1 MQRDYYDIIWGGIL
15 ALLGLGVAAYA
26 VMHYDLGSLRR
37 MGPGFFPV
45 VLGIG
50 LAGLGAVIAIPAFG
64 RTGEPRPFAWPET
77 IGVIGSLLL
86 FGLLLNRIG
95 LMGATAITVLVASS
109 VAPRKGIIW
118 RLVLTVVVTAL
129 IWVLFILGL
138 NMSIPVWPQGF

>member
-26 VMHYDLGSLRR
+26 ATHYDFGSLRR

-45 VLGIG
+45 LLGIA
-50 LAGLGAVIAIPAFG
+50 LAALGTIIAVPAFG
-64 RTGEPRPFAWPET
+64 RTAEARPFAWPET

-86 FGLLLNRIG
+86 FGLLLNRLG
-95 LMGATAITVLVASS
+95 LMGSTAITVLVASS
-109 VAPRKGIIW
+109 VAPRKGILW

-129 IWVLFILGL
+129 VWVLFILGL
-138 NMSIPVWPQGF
+138 DMSIPVWPQGY

>member
-1 MQRDYYDIIWGGIL
+1 MQRDYYDIMWGGIL
-15 ALLGLGVAAYA
+15 ALLGLAVAGYA
-26 VMHYDLGSLRR
+26 ATHYDFGSLRR

-45 VLGIG
+45 VLGVG
-50 LAGLGAVIAIPAFG
+50 LAGLGVLIVIPAFG
-64 RTGEPRPFAWPET
+64 RAGQAQPFAWPET

-95 LMGATAITVLVASS
+95 LMGATAVTVLVASS
-109 VAPRKGIIW
+109 VAPRRGIIW

>member
-26 VMHYDLGSLRR
+26 ATHYDFGSLRR

-45 VLGIG
+45 LLGIA
-50 LAGLGAVIAIPAFG
+50 LAGLGMIIAVPAFG
-64 RTGEPRPFAWPET
+64 RTAEARPFAWPET

-86 FGLLLNRIG
+86 FGLLLNRLG
-95 LMGATAITVLVASS
+95 LMGSTAITVLVASS
-109 VAPRKGIIW
+109 VAPRKGLLW

-129 IWVLFILGL
+129 VWVLFILGL
-138 NMSIPVWPQGF
+138 DMSIRVWPQGY

>member
-26 VMHYDLGSLRR
+26 ATHYDFGSLRR

-45 VLGIG
+45 LLGIA
-50 LAGLGAVIAIPAFG
+50 LAGLGMIIAVPAFG
-64 RTGEPRPFAWPET
+64 RTAEARPFAWPET

-86 FGLLLNRIG
+86 FGLLLNRLG
-95 LMGATAITVLVASS
+95 LMGSTAITVLVASS
-109 VAPRKGIIW
+109 VAPRKGLLW

-129 IWVLFILGL
+129 VWVLFILGL
-138 NMSIPVWPQGF
+138 DMSIPVWPQGY

>member
-26 VMHYDLGSLRR
+26 ATHYDFGSLRR

-45 VLGIG
+45 LLGIA
-50 LAGLGAVIAIPAFG
+50 LAALGTIIAVPAFG
-64 RTGEPRPFAWPET
+64 RTAEAPPFAWPET

-86 FGLLLNRIG
+86 FGLLLNRLG
-95 LMGATAITVLVASS
+95 LMGSTAITVLVASS
-109 VAPRKGIIW
+109 VAPRKGLLW

-129 IWVLFILGL
+129 VWVLFILGL
-138 NMSIPVWPQGF
+138 DMSIPVWPQGY